1 MRDLP
6 LTLLRALAA
15 VYETGGIRPAG
26 RLLGIQHS
34 AVSRALRDLEAW
46 LQVPIFEK
54 EDGRRALRF
63 SAEGAALGK
72 AALAAMRD
80 IEAAVLKTR
89 EGFGANSVTLATTP
103 SFAMRWLLPR
113 LPLLTETHPG
123 IEVSILVDQ
132 ARKSPVAT
140 GADLNIRMG
149 ARPSDELEP
158 IPLMDERVY
167 PVMAPQLWEKL
178 GRPSMLDDLPGLPLL
193 HDRDPSTSW
202 GTWRRTFGP
211 DLLDVRRGPRLTS
224 SDLILR
230 AAEQGQ
236 GIALARGRLAEESL
250 ANGTIVRPLGDMEI
264 DLGTNYWI
272 IVNVETKR
280 RQVVKTVIEWLQREA
295 AMDDQQTVASA
306 SKGNAD
312 QTAQSGNGAS
322 AG

>member
-46 LQVPIFEK
+46 LEVPLFEAR
-54 EDGRRALRF
+54 DGQRALSF
-63 SAEGAALGK
+63 STEGAALGK
-72 AALAAMRD
+72 AALAAMKD
-80 IEAAVLKTR
+80 LESAVLNTR
-89 EGFGANSVTLATTP
+89 EWSSANSVTIATTP

-113 LPLLTETHPG
+113 LPTLTEAHPK

-132 ARKSPVAT
+132 ARKSPVAS

-149 ARPSDELEP
+149 AQPAQDLDVL
-158 IPLMDERVY
+158 PLMDERVF
-167 PVMAPQLWEKL
+167 PVMAPDLWERC
-178 GRPSMLDDLPGLPLL
+178 GRPSKPAELLGLPLL

-202 GTWRRTFGP
+202 GTWRRHFGP
-211 DLLDVRRGPRLTS
+211 EELDVRRGRRLTS

-236 GIALARGRLAEESL
+236 GVALARARLAEDSL
-250 ANGTIVRPLGDMEI
+250 ANASLMRALGNAQL
-264 DLGTNYWI
+264 DLGTNYWMLA
-272 IVNVETKR
+272 NPDTGR
-280 RQVVKTVIEWLQREA
+280 RRAVQTVVAWLQAEA
-295 AMDDQQTVASA
+295 VAA
-306 SKGNAD
+306 
-312 QTAQSGNGAS
+312 
-322 AG
+322 AGVTTPGSPRQ

>member
-46 LQVPIFEK
+46 LEVPLFEK
-54 EDGRRALRF
+54 RDGQRALVF
-63 SAEGAALGK
+63 SVEGTELGK
-72 AALAAMRD
+72 AALVAMK
-80 IEAAVLKTR
+80 ELETATLKTR
-89 EGFGANSVTLATTP
+89 EGSGTNSVTIATTP

-113 LPLLTETHPG
+113 LPKMNQTYPK

-132 ARKSPVAT
+132 ARKTPLET

-149 ARPSDELEP
+149 VQPASDLEP
-158 IPLMDERVY
+158 VPLMDERVF
-167 PVMAPQLWEKL
+167 PVMAPRFWEDC
-178 GRPSMLDDLPGLPLL
+178 GRPSKIENLMNLPLL

-202 GTWRRTFGP
+202 GAWCKKFGP
-211 DLLDVRRGPRLTS
+211 DRLNVRQGPRLTS

-236 GIALARGRLAEESL
+236 GVALARGRLAEASL
-250 ANGTIVRPLGDMEI
+250 SDGALIRPFGDSEL
-264 DLGTNYWI
+264 DLGPNYWLI
-272 IVNVETKR
+272 ANVETKR
-280 RQVVKTVIEWLQREA
+280 RRVVQTVMSWLQSEA
-295 AMDDQQTVASA
+295 
-306 SKGNAD
+306 KR
-312 QTAQSGNGAS
+312 NGGRTS
-322 AG
+322 E

>member
-46 LQVPIFEK
+46 LEVPLFEK
-54 EDGRRALRF
+54 RDGQRALVF
-63 SAEGAALGK
+63 SAEGTALGK
-72 AALAAMRD
+72 AALAAMK
-80 IEAAVLKTR
+80 ELETATLKTR
-89 EGFGANSVTLATTP
+89 EGSSTHSVTIATTP

-113 LPLLTETHPG
+113 LPRLNKTHPK

-132 ARKSPVAT
+132 ARKSPVMT

-149 ARPSDELEP
+149 AQPASDLDP
-158 IPLMDERVY
+158 VPLMEEQVF
-167 PVMAPQLWEKL
+167 PVMAPRLWEECAKPSKL
-178 GRPSMLDDLPGLPLL
+178 EDLTDLPLL

-202 GTWRRTFGP
+202 GAWHKMFGP
-211 DLLDVRRGPRLTS
+211 DRLNVRQGPRLTS

-236 GIALARGRLAEESL
+236 GVALARGRLAEESL
-250 ANGTIVRPLGDMEI
+250 SDGSLICPFGDCKL
-264 DLGTNYWI
+264 DLGPNYWLI
-272 IVNVETKR
+272 ANPETKR
-280 RQVVKTVIEWLQREA
+280 RRVVQTVMVWLQSQAQRT
-295 AMDDQQTVASA
+295 DKASPE
-306 SKGNAD
+306 
-312 QTAQSGNGAS
+312 
-322 AG
+322 

>member
-46 LQVPIFEK
+46 LGVPLFEK
-54 EDGRRALRF
+54 RDGQRTLIF

-72 AALAAMRD
+72 AALDAMKD
-80 IEAAVLKTR
+80 LETAVLNSR
-89 EGFGANSVTLATTP
+89 EGSSANSVTIATTP

-113 LPLLTETHPG
+113 LPRLTETHPK

-132 ARKSPVAT
+132 ARKSPMAT

-149 ARPSDELEP
+149 AQPSNDVEAV
-158 IPLMDERVY
+158 PLMDERVF
-167 PVMAPQLWEKL
+167 PVMSPGLWEKL
-178 GRPSMLDDLPGLPLL
+178 GRPSKTDELLDLPLL

-202 GTWRRTFGP
+202 GNWRKQFGP
-211 DLLDVRRGPRLTS
+211 ERLEVRKGPRLTS

-236 GIALARGRLAEESL
+236 GVALARGRLVGESI
-250 ANGTIVRPLGDMEI
+250 ANGSLFRPFGDVEL

-272 IVNVETKR
+272 IANPETGHR
-280 RQVVKTVIEWLQREA
+280 RVVRTVIAWLLSEA
-295 AMDDQQTVASA
+295 HMGSEEVVSTGPGTDEI
-306 SKGNAD
+306 
-312 QTAQSGNGAS
+312 QTA
-322 AG
+322 

>member
-46 LQVPIFEK
+46 LEVPLFQNRH
-54 EDGRRALRF
+54 GQRALVF

-72 AALAAMRD
+72 AALAAMKD
-80 IEAAVLKTR
+80 LETVVQNTR
-89 EGFGANSVTLATTP
+89 EGSSANSVTIATTP

-113 LPLLTETHPG
+113 LPSLTDAHPK

-132 ARKSPVAT
+132 VRKSPTET

-149 ARPSDELEP
+149 ARPSKDVEA
-158 IPLMDERVY
+158 IPLMDERVF
-167 PVMAPQLWEKL
+167 PVMSPILWEKL
-178 GRPSMLDDLPGLPLL
+178 GRPTKTDELLGLPLL

-202 GTWRRTFGP
+202 GMWRKHVGP
-211 DLLDVRRGPRLTS
+211 ERLEVRKGPRLTS

-236 GIALARGRLAEESL
+236 GVALARGCLAQESVASGSL
-250 ANGTIVRPLGDMEI
+250 LRPFGDVEL

-272 IVNVETKR
+272 IANPETGL
-280 RQVVKTVIEWLQREA
+280 RQVVQAVTAWLLHE
-295 AMDDQQTVASA
+295 
-306 SKGNAD
+306 
-312 QTAQSGNGAS
+312 AQSSLGEVINAALNVENIQGT
-322 AG
+322 

>member
-46 LQVPIFEK
+46 LEVPLFENR
-54 EDGRRALRF
+54 DGQRALIF

-72 AALAAMRD
+72 SVLNAMKD
-80 IEAAVLKTR
+80 LETAVLNTR
-89 EGFGANSVTLATTP
+89 EGSSANSVTIATAP

-113 LPLLTETHPG
+113 LPSLTDAHPK

-132 ARKSPVAT
+132 ARKSPIAT
-140 GADLNIRMG
+140 GSDLNIRMG
-149 ARPSDELEP
+149 AQPSNDVEAV
-158 IPLMDERVY
+158 PLMDERVF
-167 PVMAPQLWEKL
+167 PVMAPDLWEKR
-178 GRPSMLDDLPGLPLL
+178 GRPSKTAELLNLSLL

-202 GTWRRTFGP
+202 GNWRKQFGP
-211 DLLDVRRGPRLTS
+211 AQLNVRQGPRFTS

-236 GIALARGRLAEESL
+236 GVALARGRLAEESL
-250 ANGTIVRPLGDMEI
+250 ANRSLFRPFGDAQL

-272 IVNVETKR
+272 IANPETGSR
-280 RQVVKTVIEWLQREA
+280 RVVQTVLAWLQLEANVAIGKQSKSQKSPTNARES
-295 AMDDQQTVASA
+295 D
-306 SKGNAD
+306 
-312 QTAQSGNGAS
+312 
-322 AG
+322 

>member
-46 LQVPIFEK
+46 LEVPLFENR
-54 EDGRRALRF
+54 DGQRALIF
-63 SAEGAALGK
+63 SAEGVALGK
-72 AALAAMRD
+72 AALAAMKD
-80 IEAAVLKTR
+80 LEASVLLTR
-89 EGFGANSVTLATTP
+89 EGSSANSVTIATTP

-113 LPLLTETHPG
+113 LPSLTEAHPK

-132 ARKSPVAT
+132 ARKSPMAT

-149 ARPSDELEP
+149 ARPSSD
-158 IPLMDERVY
+158 IDAVPLMDEQVF
-167 PVMAPQLWEKL
+167 PVMSPALWEKL
-178 GRPSMLDDLPGLPLL
+178 GRPSETKDLLDMPLL

-202 GTWRRTFGP
+202 GAWRKTVGP
-211 DLLDVRRGPRLTS
+211 ERLEVRKGPRLTS

-236 GIALARGRLAEESL
+236 GVALARGQLAEESVE
-250 ANGTIVRPLGDMEI
+250 NGSLLRPFGEVELDLGD
-264 DLGTNYWI
+264 NYWI
-272 IVNVETKR
+272 IANPETR
-280 RQVVKTVIEWLQREA
+280 RRRVVQSVVAWLLRE
-295 AMDDQQTVASA
+295 
-306 SKGNAD
+306 GR
-312 QTAQSGNGAS
+312 
-322 AG
+322 